1 VSANLT
7 PEERDEFDELMYDAG
22 LDSLGKPLPS
32 EVIGERVVAAL
43 REAAY
48 QAQRSWAGYLLDD
61 ILRAGALEHWKHWHK
76 RREVI
81 QIGEGGQTKP
91 VTVTKAAAMGV
102 RRRHAE
108 TGRIY
113 HQQTM
118 WDDMDREALE
128 QLVADAT
135 TRIGTEHRTIAT
147 ARRLLALM
155 DDAPGAHT
163 AREAAEAPR
172 DHRRR
177 VPRDARGACGV
188 TAFEARGTRRPH
200 ARTPYPKG
208 RSSGGGG
215 KSGKGRGSDAEAP
228 GCLALVAVGSGL
240 MIGAGAAGLALALV
254 TR

>member
-1 VSANLT
+1 VSVNLT
-7 PEERDEFDELMYDAG
+7 PEEREEFDELMYDAG

-32 EVIGERVVAAL
+32 EVIGERVVSAL
-43 REAAY
+43 RE
-48 QAQRSWAGYLLDD
+48 AQRSWAGYLLDD

-81 QIGEGGQTKP
+81 EISEGNQSKP

-163 AREAAEAPR
+163 AREAAEA
-172 DHRRR
+172 
-177 VPRDARGACGV
+177 
-188 TAFEARGTRRPH
+188 RGTTV
-200 ARTPYPKG
+200 AEYLATPEG
-208 RSSGGGG
+208 R
-215 KSGKGRGSDAEAP
+215 
-228 GCLALVAVGSGL
+228 VA
-240 MIGAGAAGLALALV
+240 
-254 TR
+254 